1 MFFNYCQFRLPLP
14 PHCRSSFSRQLWFSS
29 IVCPSIS
36 LVSFDM
42 CASFSI
48 ARFQMLQWNWM
59 RNWNWND
66 TSTLSLVGVCVQYV
80 VRHIRYPSE
89 RVLLF
94 QKREVPAM
102 PGGNINICVLT
113 HFKKYVTVY
122 WMSCCRYQVH
132 HHRHFTEI
140 TWVATQRAREWI
152 IAAASELFLF
162 IRRELSTGSASAAS
176 WQWYLMF
183 SFIFISSVWA
193 MSQHDGARDH
203 PLLVQLQFI
212 DDTSQQQT
220 R

>member
-1 MFFNYCQFRLPLP
+1 MFFNYCQFQLPLP
-14 PHCRSSFSRQLWFSS
+14 THYRSPFSRQLWFSS

-94 QKREVPAM
+94 QNREVPAM

-140 TWVATQRAREWI
+140 TRVATQRAREWI
-152 IAAASELFLF
+152 IAAASELFFYSSGENSLLGAQVLRVGSDIWCF
-162 IRRELSTGSASAAS
+162 HSSSFRVSEPWANMTEREITRY
-176 WQWYLMF
+176 W
-183 SFIFISSVWA
+183 SSC
-193 MSQHDGARDH
+193 S
-203 PLLVQLQFI
+203 
-212 DDTSQQQT
+212 S
-220 R
+220 

>member
-1 MFFNYCQFRLPLP
+1 MCKFFNCPISNAAVELNEKLKLKWHIHSQSGR
-14 PHCRSSFSRQLWFSS
+14 CMCTIRSE
-29 IVCPSIS
+29 
-36 LVSFDM
+36 
-42 CASFSI
+42 A
-48 ARFQMLQWNWM
+48 
-59 RNWNWND
+59 
-66 TSTLSLVGVCVQYV
+66 
-80 VRHIRYPSE
+80 YPISE
-89 RVLLF
+89 RTRSVISK
-94 QKREVPAM
+94 QREVPAM

-140 TWVATQRAREWI
+140 TWVASQRAREWI

-162 IRRELSTGSASAAS
+162 IRKKLSTGSASAAS

-212 DDTSQQQT
+212 DDTSQQRT